1 MPPPTLFADTFFWV
15 ALLSPRDRHHS
26 AAMAFSSQPSTTR
39 FVTTDLVLVEVLNHF
54 CGMGPTWRGKA
65 AAQVRGIRL
74 RPDID
79 VLTTTDSEFVA
90 ALAFYES
97 RPDKGY
103 SLTDCRSMLAMRG
116 LGITEALTNDR
127 HFTQEGFTIL
137 FPGQ

>member
-26 AAMAFSSQPSTTR
+26 AAMAFSSQLSTTR

-54 CGMGPTWRGKA
+54 CGMGPIWRAKA
-65 AAQVRGIRL
+65 ATQVRGIRL
-74 RPDID
+74 RSDID
-79 VLTTTDSEFVA
+79 VVTTTDPDFDT
-90 ALAFYES
+90 ALTFYES

-116 LGITEALTNDR
+116 LGITDVLSNYR
-127 HFTQEGFTIL
+127 HYTQEGLTIL
-137 FPGQ
+137 FPGP